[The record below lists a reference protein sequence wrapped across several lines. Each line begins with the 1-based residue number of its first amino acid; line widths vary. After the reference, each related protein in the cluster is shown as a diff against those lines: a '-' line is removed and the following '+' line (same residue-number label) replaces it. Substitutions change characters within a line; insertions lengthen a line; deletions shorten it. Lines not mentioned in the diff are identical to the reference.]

1 MNANSIEIQITD
13 LADSI
18 TNQLG
23 LYARDKQDKIGE
35 MIADVAKESIKM
47 LKEKSPKKSPKK
59 PGKYAKSWKIKKL
72 NKKTI
77 IYNEIGHLTHL
88 LEHGHLIKATGERT
102 RAFIHIK
109 PVEDYVIKTVTKE
122 TERILKE

>member
-1 MNANSIEIQITD
+1 MNANSIEIQLTE
-13 LADSI
+13 LADNI

-23 LYARDKQDKIGE
+23 LYARDKQDKIDE
-35 MIADVAKESIKM
+35 MIADIAKESVKM
-47 LKEKSPKKSPKK
+47 LKEKSPKKT
-59 PGKYAKSWKIKKL
+59 GKYAKGWKIKKL

-88 LEHGHLIKATGERT
+88 LEHGHLIKATGGRT

>member
-1 MNANSIEIQITD
+1 MTDGIEMHITA
-13 LADSI
+13 LADAI

-23 LYARDKQDKIGE
+23 LYARDKQDKIDE

-47 LKEKSPKKSPKK
+47 LKEKSPKKT
-59 PGKYAKSWKIKKL
+59 GKYAKSWKIKKL

-88 LEHGHLIKATGERT
+88 LEHGHLIKATGGRT
-102 RAFIHIK
+102 RAFIHIE
-109 PVEDYVIKTVTKE
+109 PVQDYIFKTVTKE